1 MRQNWFV
8 DPAEQDWRRNFRPDI
23 PSGARVYDFLL
34 GGKDNYPAD
43 REVARTLLA
52 KLPNARLAV
61 QWNRA
66 LLRRVVRYLVSEV
79 GIDQIIDIGA
89 GLPSVG
95 NTHDVA
101 LEANPAAHVVY
112 VDHDPVVLAHARDM
126 LHGIPN
132 TAIIERDLL
141 EPEAILA
148 DPDVMSLINFS
159 RPVALMFLS
168 MLHFVPDEADP
179 AGIIARLHAP
189 FPAGTHV
196 ALSHVTAPVLGEIK
210 ADFEKATEQLH
221 PRDRSAVLG
230 LVSGLEVVPPGLVWL
245 PQWRPDPDAVMPE
258 NPAEAYYYALVARK
272 R

>member
-1 MRQNWFV
+1 V
-8 DPAEQDWRRNFRPDI
+8 YPAEQDWRRNFRPDI

-66 LLRRVVRYLVSEV
+66 LLQRVVRYLVTEA

-95 NTHDVA
+95 NTHEVA
-101 LEANPAAHVVY
+101 LGANPEARVVY

-126 LHGIPN
+126 LQGIPN

-141 EPEAILA
+141 EPEAILT
-148 DPDVMSLINFS
+148 DPDLTSLIDFS
-159 RPVALMFLS
+159 RPVGLMFLS
-168 MLHFVPDEADP
+168 MLHFVPDEVDP

-196 ALSHVTAPVLGEIK
+196 AISHGTAHAVTSMQDE
-210 ADFEKATEQLH
+210 FEKATEQLH
-221 PRDRSAVLG
+221 PRGRSEVLG
-230 LVSGLEVVPPGLVWL
+230 LVAGLDVVPPGLVWL
-245 PQWRPDPDAVMPE
+245 PEWRPDPDAVMPE

-272 R
+272 P